1 MKKFRRLLCLPLIA
15 ALCLGLMVPLPAQ
28 AADIYFTSVNDRLL
42 PLTSDTM
49 PTWSEGVLYVPYT
62 VFDSRATE
70 ANLGLSSSYSKGE
83 NQVTIY
89 KLRQFLQ
96 FDLNNGTC
104 QDGITGESY
113 QAHAIMRNG
122 IPYVPVGTVCRF
134 FDLEYSYTTIAQ
146 GYLVRIKNDA
156 VILSD
161 SKFIDGASNLI
172 NRRLREYNQSIAPA
186 PETDPT
192 PVTPTPS
199 VTEEE
204 DPSDVRVY
212 LAFRCQERE
221 GLEEILD
228 ALDDAGVCALFL
240 MTPQLLEEE
249 SALVRRM
256 LASGHSVGLLAEGDS
271 LEETRQLLSRGNALL
286 EGTLCLRTTIACVPK
301 DQRSALEEEGWV
313 CWSETMALAPTATV
327 GVNTFAANTLNRLEK
342 RTWDTFV
349 TMEGDANAARVL
361 PTLLRQLRNSHYVVS
376 IPLETRL

>member
-42 PLTSDTM
+42 PLTADTM

-104 QDGITGESY
+104 RDGITGESY

-134 FDLEYSYTTIAQ
+134 FGLEYSYTTIAQ

-172 NRRLREYNQSIAPA
+172 NRRLREYNQSIAPD
-186 PETDPT
+186 TDPV
-192 PVTPTPS
+192 PVIPPT
-199 VTEEE
+199 VTEEEEE

-271 LEETRQLLSRGNALL
+271 LEETRQLLLQGNEFL
-286 EGTLCLRTTIACVPK
+286 ERTLCLRTTLTCVPK

-342 RTWDTFV
+342 RTWDTYV

-361 PTLLRQLRNSHYVVS
+361 PTLLRQMKNSHFVVS

>member
-49 PTWSEGVLYVPYT
+49 PTWSKGVLYVPYT

-212 LAFRCQERE
+212 LAFRFQERE

-301 DQRSALEEEGWV
+301 DQRSALEEGWV

-342 RTWDTFV
+342 RTWDTYV

-361 PTLLRQLRNSHYVVS
+361 PTLLRQMKNSHFVVS

>member
-212 LAFRCQERE
+212 LAFQCQERE

-342 RTWDTFV
+342 RTWDTYV

-361 PTLLRQLRNSHYVVS
+361 PTLLRQMKNSHYVVS

>member
-228 ALDDAGVCALFL
+228 ALDDARVCALFL

-271 LEETRQLLSRGNALL
+271 LGETRQLLLQGNEFL
-286 EGTLCLRTTIACVPK
+286 EQTLCLRTTIACVPK

-342 RTWDTFV
+342 RTWDTYV

-361 PTLLRQLRNSHYVVS
+361 PTLLRQMKNSHYVVS